1 MCEFCSDGPTSSRQN
16 NGDSSDL
23 RFAGF
28 FSAEAIEA
36 AVRQAR
42 INLDD
47 IDDGAS
53 RSGSDD
59 DEDGGEEDDDGT

>member
-16 NGDSSDL
+16 NGDQTDL

-28 FSAEAIEA
+28 FSADAIEA

-59 DEDGGEEDDDGT
+59 EDSGEEDDDGT